1 MSYLKRMKGVKHICT
16 FACVVAAKGKL
27 VPGGIILS
35 SALITSALV
44 GSTVAQAQTVPSD
57 LVEFSLEDLFSANI
71 LTSQEENIAKKRWHI
86 SYNFATSRF
95 DEYYINQ
102 NSVSYEDVLWRPG
115 EQRTGDNYPVVPTE
129 ISQDVHAFLVGYDF
143 SPTIT
148 LRASLPFIRQSSDHI
163 SIVPGYDAF
172 NITSDGV
179 GDAVFLADFVVA
191 RNLNSVW
198 RVGAGISVPT
208 GSIDEEGDTP
218 RAPGNQQLPYTMQI
232 GSGTWDIPL
241 ALAYEKYDEGFRWG
255 GAIRGTWRT
264 GKNDRD
270 YRLGHKLSSEAWVT
284 FSQWGVLRPGLRLT
298 YRWQG
303 TIQGQDTSLSIPNP
317 VFPYPAP
324 VVDPDDFGGEQ
335 IDLAGYLE
343 ADLGGQGWTARLEY
357 SRPVFLDLNG
367 PQSAEDFHVSL
378 KIGTSF

>member
-1 MSYLKRMKGVKHICT
+1 MSDLKRIKGVKHICT

-57 LVEFSLEDLFSANI
+57 LVEISLEDLFSANI
-71 LTSQEENIAKKRWHI
+71 LTRQEENIAKKRWHI

-208 GSIDEEGDTP
+208 GSIDEEGDT
-218 RAPGNQQLPYTMQI
+218 A
-232 GSGTWDIPL
+232 S
-241 ALAYEKYDEGFRWG
+241 
-255 GAIRGTWRT
+255 T
-264 GKNDRD
+264 G
-270 YRLGHKLSSEAWVT
+270 
-284 FSQWGVLRPGLRLT
+284 
-298 YRWQG
+298 
-303 TIQGQDTSLSIPNP
+303 
-317 VFPYPAP
+317 
-324 VVDPDDFGGEQ
+324 
-335 IDLAGYLE
+335 
-343 ADLGGQGWTARLEY
+343 
-357 SRPVFLDLNG
+357 
-367 PQSAEDFHVSL
+367 
-378 KIGTSF
+378 